1 VPAVT
6 DAKNKGIYLVSHEN
20 AEICEEDLSKLLSVT
35 VRAAGRVTDTHL
47 KIITEE
53 IQLEETNTKVHT
65 YRLPLDA
72 NGRVRYKP
80 LADYLRDQVLDYA
93 IPRKSIN
100 EAKKEFDETGS
111 SSKITR
117 LQFEA
122 MQLFSSLKKSGEGG
136 ELLVFAFAEAV
147 FGLSQI
153 ICKMSLK
160 TSSEMHYHGADGVYA
175 EGTKDGLLKVYW
187 GESKLYGDC
196 STAVRDCLSSLAPFL
211 TEHDSNVSTR
221 SRDIFLINEFA
232 NFDDPNIIE
241 GLKRYFDMND
251 SKSLSLQHC
260 GIALIGFD
268 NELYPE
274 DEVIGNDSDLAEKI
288 KEHVPQWTKQIKN
301 RVGKEKINNYDIH
314 FICVPMRTVS
324 EFREYFLSL
333 LGVDK

>member
-1 VPAVT
+1 MS
-6 DAKNKGIYLVSHEN
+6 NEN
-20 AEICEEDLSKLLSVT
+20 FESGEVDLSNLLSDT
-35 VRAAGRVTDTHL
+35 VRAAGKVTDTHL
-47 KIITEE
+47 KIIAEE
-53 IQLEETNTKVHT
+53 IQIEETNTKVHT

-80 LADYLRDQVLDYA
+80 LADYLRDRVLDYA
-93 IPRKSIN
+93 IPRKNIN
-100 EAKKEFDETGS
+100 EAKRELDETGS
-111 SSKITR
+111 SAKIGR

-175 EGTKDGLLKVYW
+175 EGTDNGLLKVYW

-196 STAVRDCLSSLAPFL
+196 TTAVRDCLKSLAPFL
-211 TEHDSNVSTR
+211 TEQDSGGSTR

-232 NFDDPNIIE
+232 NFDDPKLVE
-241 GLKRYFDMND
+241 VLKRYFDMDD
-251 SKSLSLQHC
+251 SKSLSLEHC

-268 NELYPE
+268 NDLYPK
-274 DEVIGNDSDLAEKI
+274 DGVVGSDSDLAEKI
-288 KEHVPQWTKQIKN
+288 KEHIPQWTKQIKN
-301 RVGKEKINNYDIH
+301 RLGKEKINNYDIH

-333 LGVDK
+333 LGVDQ